1 MISNRDDTIRI
12 DTKSFEYITK
22 LILIEKNELF
32 FSTASSF
39 SPGTASLDELP
50 GERLTTWN
58 FRSNIPRRV
67 L

>member
-32 FSTASSF
+32 LALLQAFHPEPEAWTNCLAR
-39 SPGTASLDELP
+39 D
-50 GERLTTWN
+50 
-58 FRSNIPRRV
+58 
-67 L
+67 